1 MEKEMLAFVKL
12 KEGDDKFSK
21 FMGWMQS
28 DEGMAERSKFAIP
41 AKTIGTVT
49 PDKSAVMFKVFV
61 TDKDGMVNFV
71 SGKNSAMKPIYDEC
85 IESVQLWDLSE
96 VKL

>member
-1 MEKEMLAFVKL
+1 MEKEMLALVKL

-28 DEGMAERSKFAIP
+28 EEGRAERGTFAIP
-41 AKTIGTVT
+41 SKTIGTVT

-61 TDKDGMVNFV
+61 TDKDGMMDFV
-71 SGKNSAMKPIYDEC
+71 SGKNPAIKPTYDEC
-85 IESVQLWDLSE
+85 IESVQLWDLNE

>member
-1 MEKEMLAFVKL
+1 MEKEMLALVKL

-28 DEGMAERSKFAIP
+28 DEGMVERSKFAIP
-41 AKTIGTVT
+41 SKTIGTVT

-61 TDKDGMVNFV
+61 TDKDGMMDFV
-71 SGKNSAMKPIYDEC
+71 SGKNPTIKHIHDE
-85 IESVQLWDLSE
+85 LS
-96 VKL
+96 LIHI

>member
-1 MEKEMLAFVKL
+1 MEKDMLDSVKL

-28 DEGMAERSKFAIP
+28 DEGMAERGKFAIP
-41 AKTIGTVT
+41 SKTIGTVT

-61 TDKDGMVNFV
+61 TDKDGMMDFV
-71 SGKNSAMKPIYDEC
+71 SGKNSAIKPTYDEC
-85 IESVQLWDLSE
+85 IESVKLWDLSE
-96 VKL
+96 VEL

>member
-1 MEKEMLAFVKL
+1 MEKEMLALVKL

-28 DEGMAERSKFAIP
+28 DEGMAERGKFAIP
-41 AKTIGTVT
+41 SKTIGTVT
-49 PDKSAVMFKVFV
+49 PDKGAVMFKVFV
-61 TDKDGMVNFV
+61 TDKDGMMDFV
-71 SGKNSAMKPIYDEC
+71 SGKNLAIKPTYDEC
-85 IESVQLWDLSE
+85 IESVQLWDLNE

>member
-1 MEKEMLAFVKL
+1 MEKEMLALVKL
-12 KEGDDKFSK
+12 KEGDDKFPK
-21 FMGWMQS
+21 FMAWMQS
-28 DEGMAERSKFAIP
+28 DEGLAERIKFAIP

-61 TDKDGMVNFV
+61 TDKAGMMDFV
-71 SGKNSAMKPIYDEC
+71 SGKNPAIKTTYDEC

-96 VKL
+96 VEL

>member
-1 MEKEMLAFVKL
+1 MEKEMLALAKF
-12 KEGDDKFSK
+12 KEGDDKFPK
-21 FMGWMQS
+21 FMEWMQS
-28 DEGMAERSKFAIP
+28 DEGLAERSKFAIP

-61 TDKDGMVNFV
+61 TDKDGMMDFV
-71 SGKNSAMKPIYDEC
+71 SGKNLAMKPIYDEC

-96 VKL
+96 VEL